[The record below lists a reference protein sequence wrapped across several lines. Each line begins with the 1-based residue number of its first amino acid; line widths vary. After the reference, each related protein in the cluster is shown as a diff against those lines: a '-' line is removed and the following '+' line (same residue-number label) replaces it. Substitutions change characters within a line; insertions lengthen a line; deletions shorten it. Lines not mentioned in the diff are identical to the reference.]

1 MLVPSKGNLR
11 VTARSLVPLMDVS
24 DRVTRL
30 ECSAPR
36 ERRYA
41 TKARSPVSRSL
52 PLRPGGV
59 YAKPL
64 VPDHRPRL
72 GGPPFFARG
81 FIPSSAWSVSG
92 SRRTSS
98 VGRGCEA
105 LPLWP
110 RWERRGDSST
120 LKMRSPAGFTPRR
133 WSRVFLLKQVVVGL
147 VPSSAVYLV
156 DPASSHML
164 VSKIKPC
171 KCQHMPPNG

>member
-1 MLVPSKGNLR
+1 MR
-11 VTARSLVPLMDVS
+11 QRRDPL
-24 DRVTRL
+24 
-30 ECSAPR
+30 
-36 ERRYA
+36 
-41 TKARSPVSRSL
+41 SPGL

-120 LKMRSPAGFTPRR
+120 LKMRSSAGFFYPSVVPRFSLETSGR
-133 WSRVFLLKQVVVGL
+133 WTR

>member
-1 MLVPSKGNLR
+1 MR
-11 VTARSLVPLMDVS
+11 QRRDPL
-24 DRVTRL
+24 
-30 ECSAPR
+30 
-36 ERRYA
+36 
-41 TKARSPVSRSL
+41 SPGL

-81 FIPSSAWSVSG
+81 LIPSSAWSVSG

-110 RWERRGDSST
+110 RWERRGDSSST

-133 WSRVFLLKQVVVGL
+133 WSRVFLSKQVVVGL